1 MNLANLTVAAKFA
14 LPVFASADWLILYLS
29 GLRETN
35 FPPFIF
41 LNTSSP
47 SFPDTKPRTDLSIL
61 AIFTPIIYEY

>member
-35 FPPFIF
+35 FPR
-41 LNTSSP
+41 
-47 SFPDTKPRTDLSIL
+47 SFS
-61 AIFTPIIYEY
+61 